1 MKNKNKTNQES
12 SIPFYNICIVDTS
25 NIYAIGLKNSI
36 EKSLNK
42 TAKTFVFFHKT
53 IDEINPIDITP
64 IDLLF
69 IDYNDLLL
77 PHFNAFFS
85 KVKKKNPDL
94 KLIISSNDLL
104 HIDFIKLYSYNIN
117 GLFSKSLSIKSFNI
131 YFKRVLEQSMYID
144 HNSIGNVI
152 SQEKKQ
158 KIKFYYKSVSLQNLE
173 LIQQQFNHF
182 TPYLANKEA
191 LTFLE
196 S

>member
-1 MKNKNKTNQES
+1 MRNKTYLK
-12 SIPFYNICIVDTS
+12 SITPYYNICIVDTS

-117 GLFSKSLSIKSFNI
+117 GLFSKSLSVKSFNI

-144 HNSIGNVI
+144 HNSIG
-152 SQEKKQ
+152 K
-158 KIKFYYKSVSLQNLE
+158 
-173 LIQQQFNHF
+173 
-182 TPYLANKEA
+182 
-191 LTFLE
+191 
-196 S
+196 

>member
-1 MKNKNKTNQES
+1 MKKAYNSKQES
-12 SIPFYNICIVDTS
+12 RTPYYNICIVDTS

-36 EKSLNK
+36 EKSLIK
-42 TAKTFVFFHKT
+42 TAKSFVFYHKT
-53 IDEINPIDITP
+53 IEEINPLDVIPIDI
-64 IDLLF
+64 LF

-85 KVKKKNPDL
+85 KVKKKNPAL

-117 GLFSKSLSIKSFNI
+117 GLFSKSLSVKSFNT

-173 LIQQQFNHF
+173 LIQQQYNHF
-182 TPYLANKEA
+182 TPYSVDKEA
-191 LTFLE
+191 VSSLI
-196 S
+196 